1 VSDFG
6 GKVAIVTG
14 AGSGMGRAAAL
25 EFAARGAKVT
35 VADVNEQ
42 GAAETVRL
50 IREAGGEA
58 AFEPTDVSVAAE
70 VQRVVAATV
79 ERWGRLDCA
88 FNNAGITDQHKSIV
102 DCDEE
107 VWQRVLAVN
116 LTGVWLCMKYEVP
129 AMLDTGG
136 GAIVN
141 TASSFG
147 EVSAPNSSPYTAS
160 KHGVVGITK
169 TVALELAQRGIR
181 VNAVLPGLTDTPIL
195 ENVAVEEAGFL
206 SKQPIGRMGRA
217 EEVAAAAV
225 WLCSDAASFVTGH
238 PMAVDGGYLAH

>member
-1 VSDFG
+1 VRDFE

-25 EFAARGAKVT
+25 EFAARGAKVA
-35 VADVNEQ
+35 VVDVNEE
-42 GAAETVRL
+42 GGAETVRL
-50 IREAGGEA
+50 ITESEGEA
-58 AFEPTDVSVAAE
+58 VFERTDVSASAE
-70 VQRVVAATV
+70 VQRMVSATV
-79 ERWGRLDCA
+79 KRWGRLDCA

-102 DCDEE
+102 ECDDE
-107 VWQRVLAVN
+107 VWGRVLAVN
-116 LTGVWLCMKYEVP
+116 LTGVWLCMKHEVP
-129 AMLDTGG
+129 AMLESGG

-147 EVSAPNSSPYTAS
+147 EVSAPNSTPYTAS

-169 TVALELAQRGIR
+169 TVALEFAQRGIR

-195 ENVAVEEAGFL
+195 EHVRVEEAGFL
-206 SKQPIGRMGRA
+206 SKQPIGRMGRP